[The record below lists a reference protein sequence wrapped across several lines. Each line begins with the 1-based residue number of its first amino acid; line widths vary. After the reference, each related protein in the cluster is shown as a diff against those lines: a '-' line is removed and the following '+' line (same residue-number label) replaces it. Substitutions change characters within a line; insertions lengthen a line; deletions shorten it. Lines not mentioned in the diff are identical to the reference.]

1 MPLNVIVL
9 EFDPIV
15 RIGETEVRL
24 ETIALAV
31 VLTLSLLV
39 AGLIAR
45 VTPAGPLQ
53 VSANAGEGQARDP
66 KGAETLRAD
75 DLLLISLGALPG
87 AVVGG
92 RLGYVLLHADFYAA
106 HPALAIDP
114 ASGSLELTLG
124 VVGGILSAAYVLHLL
139 DTPIARWAHVAAYP
153 LLLALGAG
161 KMVQALGGDGQGLPA
176 DLPWATLYSGDGPW
190 GSLGPEIASHP
201 AQLYEGIATL
211 LLLQF
216 LTFAGMR
223 GAFRR
228 LDGSAL
234 LVGLALWAL
243 VRAAV
248 ATTWR
253 DAPVLGPLRAEQL
266 MALGLA
272 AACALLLVVRRV
284 RQREGVSS
292 PRPAV
297 AMERPRAPGGNLGSG
312 G

>member
-1 MPLNVIVL
+1 VPLNVIVL

-31 VLTLSLLV
+31 VLAVSLLL

-45 VTPAGPLQ
+45 VTPAGPLR
-53 VSANAGEGQARDP
+53 VSANAGERQARNP
-66 KGAETLRAD
+66 EPGEPLRAD
-75 DLLLISLGALPG
+75 DLLLVALGALPG
-87 AVVGG
+87 AIAGG
-92 RLGYVLLHADFYAA
+92 RIGYVLLHADFYAA
-106 HPALAIDP
+106 HPALVIDP

-124 VVGGILSAAYVLHLL
+124 VAGGILGAAYVLHLL
-139 DTPIARWAHVAAYP
+139 AAPIDRWAHVAAYP

-161 KMVQALGGDGQGLPA
+161 KLVQALGGDGQGLPT

-190 GSLGPEIASHP
+190 GSLGADIASHP

-243 VRAAV
+243 VRAVV

-253 DAPVLGPLRAEQL
+253 DAPVMGPLRAEQL

-272 AACALLLVVRRV
+272 AVCVLLLVVRRV
-284 RQREGVSS
+284 RRQQGAST

-297 AMERPRAPGGNLGSG
+297 AMERTTAPGGNFGSG